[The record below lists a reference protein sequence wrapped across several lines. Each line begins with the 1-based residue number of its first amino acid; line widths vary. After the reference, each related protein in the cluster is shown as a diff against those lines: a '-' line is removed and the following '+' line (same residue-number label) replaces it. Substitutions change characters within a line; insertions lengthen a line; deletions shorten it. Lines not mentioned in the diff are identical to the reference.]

1 MYVKVE
7 GIVEYNIWDKYDSER
22 KSPERSGESKHWFFW
37 DFFRIIIDMENLI
50 FNFVLSKL
58 N

>member
-7 GIVEYNIWDKYDSER
+7 GIVEYNIWDKSER